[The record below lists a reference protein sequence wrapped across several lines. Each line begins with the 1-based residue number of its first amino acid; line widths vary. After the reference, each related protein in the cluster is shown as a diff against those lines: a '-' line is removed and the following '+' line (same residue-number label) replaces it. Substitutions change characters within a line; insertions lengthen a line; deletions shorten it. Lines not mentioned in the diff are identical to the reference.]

1 MNFKNSVI
9 LITGA
14 SSGIGYQ
21 LAKDL
26 ANEGAQLALLS
37 RRKDLLD
44 SLADELRSKTK
55 VISYKCD
62 ITIRGDVA
70 YSLAKIKNDFGK
82 IDITILNSGVGF
94 RSSVL
99 DYNSKDAETTFNT
112 NVLGVIY
119 CIEQLLPEFI
129 SEKRGVIVGVS
140 SLGDGKGFPKS
151 GFYSASKAALTILL
165 ESLRIELKKYNVKV
179 ITIKPGFIK
188 TALTDK
194 NEFDMPFLMSLEK
207 ASKFILNGLKKDK
220 QIIEFPWQ
228 TTLGAKIIRMMP
240 AKWFEI
246 LASKELR
253 PKGNNA
259 DQL

>member
-37 RRKDLLD
+37 RRADLMD
-44 SLADELRSKTK
+44 SLASELSNKTK
-55 VISYKCD
+55 IKSYKCD
-62 ITIRGDVA
+62 VTIKSDVA
-70 YSLAKIKNDFGK
+70 ESFLKIKKDFGR
-82 IDITILNSGVGF
+82 IDIAILNSGVAY

-99 DYNSKDAETTFNT
+99 NYNSKDAETTFNT
-112 NVLGVIY
+112 NVLGAVY

-129 SEKRGVIVGVS
+129 SEKRGVIVGIS

-151 GFYSASKAALTILL
+151 GFYSASKAALTVLL

-179 ITIKPGFIK
+179 VTVKPGFVK
-188 TALTDK
+188 TAMTDK
-194 NEFDMPFLMSLEK
+194 NEFEMPFLMSLEK
-207 ASKFILNGLKKDK
+207 ASKIILAGLKKEK
-220 QIIEFPWQ
+220 RIIEFPFG
-228 TTLGAKIIRMMP
+228 TTLGAKFLRMIP
-240 AKWFEI
+240 TRWFEV
-246 LASKELR
+246 LANREPPSK
-253 PKGNNA
+253 K
-259 DQL
+259 